1 MMIEAQN
8 FAATRSFKRD
18 ICSGIKIWTFPFFSL
33 DKGIE
38 PPPFR
43 VISYPKREARAPT
56 DYATSKISVGM
67 VPSILVAV
75 GQGQDHS
82 PDTKRTAE
90 PLHH

>member
-8 FAATRSFKRD
+8 LAARRSFKRD

-38 PPPFR
+38 PPALR

-56 DYATSKISVGM
+56 DCATSKISCWNG
-67 VPSILVAV
+67 SE
-75 GQGQDHS
+75 HS
-82 PDTKRTAE
+82 
-90 PLHH
+90 